1 MRSYIIKIWENED
14 LREQGISDIIRT
26 DIKDIRTAV
35 QIAQE
40 IQNNNRYACIEVQDN
55 QQKTSYYMQDMIE
68 EKIFE
73 KKYLEAIKQEKIN
86 YLYKLMYG
94 DKNIVFIN
102 EDMIGKAN
110 VILKELDTIKQN
122 LIEEYQEDSKDIIK
136 EVNELKDE
144 ILDEYD
150 VEDIIKLYEHPMAIV
165 PMLNSNK
172 GTLKDMRETFLS
184 MVEVKEIPEVALDD
198 VIDAYMGYNDIG
210 NFMEYSS
217 DSNIYTN
224 PSFSSLYKDLMDLLN
239 IKYIDVYTNDVS
251 DGKYVTTIE
260 FNKEKSITI
269 DINAW
274 SEIEEIKENLKS
286 IVEYEKTIENEK
298 NNISKLRVI
307 YKEVGKEPK
316 VIEIED
322 TLEAQQK
329 LVEGLIEVVPYKDN
343 LLLICNE
350 EGKINNLAPNLQ
362 FDYDYIAGNC
372 FIVGDDFENEG
383 FKSVED
389 KQIEDIKKD
398 LKERSIET
406 CEEIEQ
412 EDMEF

>member
-239 IKYIDVYTNDVS
+239 IKYINVYTNDVS

>member
-150 VEDIIKLYEHPMAIV
+150 EEDIIKLYEHPMAIV

-239 IKYIDVYTNDVS
+239 IKYINVYTNDVS

-260 FNKEKSITI
+260 FNNEKSITI
-269 DINAW
+269 DTNAW
-274 SEIEEIKENLKS
+274 SEIEAIKENLKS

-307 YKEVGKEPK
+307 YKEVGKEPE

-322 TLEAQQK
+322 TLEAKQK

>member
-239 IKYIDVYTNDVS
+239 IKYINVYTNDVS

-322 TLEAQQK
+322 TLEAKQK
-329 LVEGLIEVVPYKDN
+329 LVEGLIEVVPYKNN

-383 FKSVED
+383 FKSVGD

>member
-150 VEDIIKLYEHPMAIV
+150 EEDIIKLYEHPMAIV

-172 GTLKDMRETFLS
+172 GTLKDMRETLLS

-239 IKYIDVYTNDVS
+239 IKYINVYTNDVS

-260 FNKEKSITI
+260 FNNEKSITI

-274 SEIEEIKENLKS
+274 SEIEAIKENLKS

-307 YKEVGKEPK
+307 YKEVGKEPE

-322 TLEAQQK
+322 TLEAKQK

-372 FIVGDDFENEG
+372 FIVGDDFENEA

>member
-150 VEDIIKLYEHPMAIV
+150 EEDIIKLYEHPMAIV

-172 GTLKDMRETFLS
+172 GTLKDMRETLLS

-239 IKYIDVYTNDVS
+239 IKYINVYTNDVS

-260 FNKEKSITI
+260 FNNEKSITI

-274 SEIEEIKENLKS
+274 SEIEAIKENLKS

-389 KQIEDIKKD
+389 KQIEEIKKD
-398 LKERSIET
+398 LKDRSIET
-406 CEEIEQ
+406 CKEIEQ

>member
-150 VEDIIKLYEHPMAIV
+150 EEDIIKLYEHPMAIV

-172 GTLKDMRETFLS
+172 GTLKDMRETLLS

-260 FNKEKSITI
+260 FNNEKSITI
-269 DINAW
+269 DTNAW
-274 SEIEEIKENLKS
+274 SEIEAIKENLKS

-372 FIVGDDFENEG
+372 FIVGDDFENEA

-389 KQIEDIKKD
+389 KQIEEIKKD
-398 LKERSIET
+398 LKDRSIET
-406 CEEIEQ
+406 CKEIEQ

>member
-1 MRSYIIKIWENED
+1 MRSYLIKIWENED

-150 VEDIIKLYEHPMAIV
+150 EEDIIKLYEHPMAIV

-239 IKYIDVYTNDVS
+239 IKYINVYTNDVS

-260 FNKEKSITI
+260 FNNEKSITI
-269 DINAW
+269 DTNAW
-274 SEIEEIKENLKS
+274 SEIEAIKENLKS

-307 YKEVGKEPK
+307 YKEVGKEPE

-322 TLEAQQK
+322 TLEAKQK

>member
-1 MRSYIIKIWENED
+1 MRSYLIKIWENED

-150 VEDIIKLYEHPMAIV
+150 EEDIIKLYEHPMAIV

-239 IKYIDVYTNDVS
+239 IKYINVYTNDVS

-260 FNKEKSITI
+260 FNNEKSITI

-307 YKEVGKEPK
+307 YKEVGKEPE

-322 TLEAQQK
+322 TLEAKQK

>member
-73 KKYLEAIKQEKIN
+73 NKYLEAIKQEKIN

-150 VEDIIKLYEHPMAIV
+150 EEDIIKLYEHPMAIV

-239 IKYIDVYTNDVS
+239 IKYINVYTNDVS

-260 FNKEKSITI
+260 FNNEKSITI

-274 SEIEEIKENLKS
+274 SEIEAIKENLKS

-322 TLEAQQK
+322 TLEAKQK

-389 KQIEDIKKD
+389 KQIEEIKKD
-398 LKERSIET
+398 LKDRSIET
-406 CEEIEQ
+406 CKEIEQ

>member
-26 DIKDIRTAV
+26 DIKDIRTAI

-55 QQKTSYYMQDMIE
+55 QQKTYYYMQDMIE

-150 VEDIIKLYEHPMAIV
+150 EEDIIKLYEHPMAIV

-239 IKYIDVYTNDVS
+239 IKYINVYTNDVS

-260 FNKEKSITI
+260 FNNEKSITI

-274 SEIEEIKENLKS
+274 SEIEAIKENLKS

-307 YKEVGKEPK
+307 YKEVGKEPE

-322 TLEAQQK
+322 TLEAKQK

>member
-150 VEDIIKLYEHPMAIV
+150 EEDIIKLYEHPMAIV

-260 FNKEKSITI
+260 FNNEKSITI
-269 DINAW
+269 DTNAW
-274 SEIEEIKENLKS
+274 SEIEAIKENLKS

-389 KQIEDIKKD
+389 KQIEEIKKD
-398 LKERSIET
+398 LKDRSIET
-406 CEEIEQ
+406 CKEIEQ

>member
-150 VEDIIKLYEHPMAIV
+150 EEDIIKLYEHPMAIV

-172 GTLKDMRETFLS
+172 GTLKDMRETLLS

-260 FNKEKSITI
+260 FNNEKSITI
-269 DINAW
+269 DTNAW
-274 SEIEEIKENLKS
+274 SEIEAIKENLKS

-389 KQIEDIKKD
+389 KQIEEIKKD
-398 LKERSIET
+398 LKDRSIET
-406 CEEIEQ
+406 CKEIEQ

>member
-1 MRSYIIKIWENED
+1 MRSYIIKIWENEV

-150 VEDIIKLYEHPMAIV
+150 EEDIIKLYEHPMAIV

-239 IKYIDVYTNDVS
+239 IKYINVYTNDVS

-260 FNKEKSITI
+260 FNNEKSITI

-274 SEIEEIKENLKS
+274 SEIEAIKENLKS

-307 YKEVGKEPK
+307 YKEVGKEPE

-322 TLEAQQK
+322 TLEAKQK

>member
-150 VEDIIKLYEHPMAIV
+150 EEDIIKLYEHPMAIV

-172 GTLKDMRETFLS
+172 GTLKDMRETLLS

-251 DGKYVTTIE
+251 DGKYVTTIQ
-260 FNKEKSITI
+260 FNNEKSITI
-269 DINAW
+269 DTNAW
-274 SEIEEIKENLKS
+274 SEIEAIKENLKS

-389 KQIEDIKKD
+389 KQIEEIKKD
-398 LKERSIET
+398 LKDRSIET
-406 CEEIEQ
+406 CKEIEQ

>member
-150 VEDIIKLYEHPMAIV
+150 EEDIIKLYEHPMAIV

-172 GTLKDMRETFLS
+172 GTLKDMRETLLS

-239 IKYIDVYTNDVS
+239 IKYINVYTNDVS

-260 FNKEKSITI
+260 FNNEKSITI
-269 DINAW
+269 DTNAW
-274 SEIEEIKENLKS
+274 SEIEAIKENLKS

-372 FIVGDDFENEG
+372 FIVGDDFENEA

-389 KQIEDIKKD
+389 KQIEEIKKD
-398 LKERSIET
+398 LKDRSIET
-406 CEEIEQ
+406 CKEIEQ

>member
-122 LIEEYQEDSKDIIK
+122 LIEEYQEDSKDIVK

-150 VEDIIKLYEHPMAIV
+150 EEDIIKLYEHPMAIV

-172 GTLKDMRETFLS
+172 GTLKDMRETLLS

-260 FNKEKSITI
+260 FNNEKSITI
-269 DINAW
+269 DTNAW
-274 SEIEEIKENLKS
+274 SEIEAIKENLKS

-389 KQIEDIKKD
+389 KQIEEIKKD
-398 LKERSIET
+398 LKDRSIET
-406 CEEIEQ
+406 CKEIEQ

>member
-150 VEDIIKLYEHPMAIV
+150 EEDIIKLYEHPMAIV

-239 IKYIDVYTNDVS
+239 IKYINVYTNDVS

-322 TLEAQQK
+322 TLEAKQK
-329 LVEGLIEVVPYKDN
+329 LVEGLIEVVPYKNN

>member
-150 VEDIIKLYEHPMAIV
+150 EEDIIKLYEHPMAIV

-239 IKYIDVYTNDVS
+239 IKYINVYTNDVS

-260 FNKEKSITI
+260 FNNEKSITI

-274 SEIEEIKENLKS
+274 SEIEAIKENLKS

-307 YKEVGKEPK
+307 YKEVGKEPE

-322 TLEAQQK
+322 TLEAKQK

>member
-1 MRSYIIKIWENED
+1 MRSYLIKIWENED

-150 VEDIIKLYEHPMAIV
+150 EEDIIKLYEHPMAIV

-239 IKYIDVYTNDVS
+239 IKYINVYTNDVS

-260 FNKEKSITI
+260 FNNEKSITI

-274 SEIEEIKENLKS
+274 SEIEAIKENLKS

-307 YKEVGKEPK
+307 YKEVGKEPE

-322 TLEAQQK
+322 TLEAKQK
-329 LVEGLIEVVPYKDN
+329 LIEGLIEVVPYKDN

>member
-40 IQNNNRYACIEVQDN
+40 TQNNNHYACIEVQDN

-73 KKYLEAIKQEKIN
+73 NKYLEAIKQEKIN

-136 EVNELKDE
+136 EVDKLKDE

-150 VEDIIKLYEHPMAIV
+150 EEDIIKLYEHPMAIV

-184 MVEVKEIPEVALDD
+184 MVEVKEIPEVVLDD

-210 NFMEYSS
+210 DFMEYSS

-260 FNKEKSITI
+260 FNNEKSITI
-269 DINAW
+269 DTNAW
-274 SEIEEIKENLKS
+274 SEIEAIKENLKS

-307 YKEVGKEPK
+307 YKEVGKEPE

-398 LKERSIET
+398 LKERSIEI

>member
-1 MRSYIIKIWENED
+1 MRSYLIKIWENED

-150 VEDIIKLYEHPMAIV
+150 EEDIIKLYEHPMAIV

-260 FNKEKSITI
+260 FNNEKSITI
-269 DINAW
+269 DTNAW
-274 SEIEEIKENLKS
+274 SEIEAIKENLKS

-307 YKEVGKEPK
+307 YKEVGKEPE

-322 TLEAQQK
+322 TLEAKQK

-389 KQIEDIKKD
+389 KQIEEIKKD

>member
-1 MRSYIIKIWENED
+1 MRSYLIKIWENED

-150 VEDIIKLYEHPMAIV
+150 EEDIIKLYEHPMAIV

-239 IKYIDVYTNDVS
+239 IKYINVYTNDVS

-260 FNKEKSITI
+260 FNNEKSITI

-274 SEIEEIKENLKS
+274 SEIEAIKENLKS

-307 YKEVGKEPK
+307 YKEVGKEPE

-322 TLEAQQK
+322 TLEAKQK

>member
-150 VEDIIKLYEHPMAIV
+150 EEDIIKLYEHPMAIV

-239 IKYIDVYTNDVS
+239 IKYINVYTNDVS

-260 FNKEKSITI
+260 FNNEKSITI

-274 SEIEEIKENLKS
+274 SEIEAIKENLKS

-307 YKEVGKEPK
+307 YKEVGKEPE

-322 TLEAQQK
+322 TLEAKQK

-389 KQIEDIKKD
+389 KQIEEIKKD
-398 LKERSIET
+398 LKDRSIET
-406 CEEIEQ
+406 CKEIEQ

>member
-122 LIEEYQEDSKDIIK
+122 LIEEYQEYSKDIIK

-239 IKYIDVYTNDVS
+239 IKYINVYTNDVS

-322 TLEAQQK
+322 TLEAKQK
-329 LVEGLIEVVPYKDN
+329 LVEGLIEVVPYKNN

>member
-26 DIKDIRTAV
+26 DIKDIRTAI

-73 KKYLEAIKQEKIN
+73 NKYLEAIKQEKIN

-94 DKNIVFIN
+94 DKNIVYIN

-110 VILKELDTIKQN
+110 IILKELDNIKQN
-122 LIEEYQEDSKDIIK
+122 LIEEYQEDSKDIVK

-150 VEDIIKLYEHPMAIV
+150 EEDIIKLYEHPMAIV

-172 GTLKDMRETFLS
+172 GTLKDMRETLLS

-260 FNKEKSITI
+260 FNNEKSITI
-269 DINAW
+269 DTNAW
-274 SEIEEIKENLKS
+274 SEIEAIKENLKS

-316 VIEIED
+316 VIVIED

-389 KQIEDIKKD
+389 KQIEEIKKD
-398 LKERSIET
+398 LKDRSIET
-406 CEEIEQ
+406 CKEIEQ

>member
-1 MRSYIIKIWENED
+1 MRSYLIKIWENED

-102 EDMIGKAN
+102 KDMIGKAN

-150 VEDIIKLYEHPMAIV
+150 EEDIIKLYEHPMAIV

-239 IKYIDVYTNDVS
+239 IKYINVYTNDVS

-260 FNKEKSITI
+260 FNNEKSITI

-274 SEIEEIKENLKS
+274 SEIEAIKENLKS

-307 YKEVGKEPK
+307 YKEVGKEPE

-322 TLEAQQK
+322 TLEAKQK

>member
-260 FNKEKSITI
+260 FNNEKSITI
-269 DINAW
+269 DTNAW
-274 SEIEEIKENLKS
+274 SEIEAIKENLKS

>member
-1 MRSYIIKIWENED
+1 MRSYIIKIWENEV

-150 VEDIIKLYEHPMAIV
+150 EEDIIKLYEHPMAIV

-184 MVEVKEIPEVALDD
+184 MVEVKEIPEVDLDD

-239 IKYIDVYTNDVS
+239 IKYINVYTNDVS

-260 FNKEKSITI
+260 FNNEKSITI

-274 SEIEEIKENLKS
+274 SEIEAIKENLKS

-307 YKEVGKEPK
+307 YKEVGKEPE

-322 TLEAQQK
+322 TLEAKQK